1 MSQQSIANYVSKLIR
16 GLETR
21 GIDFVVSDG
30 ALGCNISEIFI
41 TEAHELIIF
50 PLDQLDMIA
59 IQWILQVRTPLNI
72 RITFFSRD
80 TSKLKVQVLNA
91 IQKLKQDGLEIPQTQ
106 QSVSI
111 QDMTE
116 NNINRLLDTLEN
128 WVNLKT
134 IERPLPNV
142 QKSTLSAESNE
153 QKRRLNGRNRED
165 LHIHLRNAIKTYWTE
180 RYFARYM
187 NIPSKKLKELADRI
201 GMQREVCGQET
212 LYFFNRKKAL
222 GTYFAHIIKCIL
234 DELNLKYQE
243 TSMHGYLLPDLH
255 LRLLFFDGEAEQLKI
270 LASEYVN
277 NFDLIVIT
285 HEALRK
291 TIGLIQDDVFKII
304 PLDQDKIKTALI
316 RIIRQRIDYIPAYS
330 SGVFSK

>member
-1 MSQQSIANYVSKLIR
+1 
-16 GLETR
+16 
-21 GIDFVVSDG
+21 
-30 ALGCNISEIFI
+30 
-41 TEAHELIIF
+41 
-50 PLDQLDMIA
+50 
-59 IQWILQVRTPLNI
+59 
-72 RITFFSRD
+72 
-80 TSKLKVQVLNA
+80 
-91 IQKLKQDGLEIPQTQ
+91 
-106 QSVSI
+106 
-111 QDMTE
+111 
-116 NNINRLLDTLEN
+116 
-128 WVNLKT
+128 VNLKT